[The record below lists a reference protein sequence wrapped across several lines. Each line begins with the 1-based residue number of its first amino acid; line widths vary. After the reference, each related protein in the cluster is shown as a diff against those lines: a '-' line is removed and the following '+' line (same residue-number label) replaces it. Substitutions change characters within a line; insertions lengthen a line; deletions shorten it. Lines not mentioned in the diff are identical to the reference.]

1 MTDEQTI
8 TEQLP
13 CGTLQAQ
20 TAHAAMQSYAVTA
33 DVLLAAQP
41 QPEDWQRLVEAGY
54 RTIVNIRTDP
64 ERAAAQQRSA
74 EQVGLTYLYLPVPA
88 YELESKHLAH
98 VAQVLDRVGAEQ
110 ELGRTVVHCRSGTRV
125 ALLWLLYRTVH
136 QGVPLNAARAELAAA
151 GYDDDAMEV
160 FTFCA
165 EDFFERTGVRVA

>member
-54 RTIVNIRTDP
+54 RTDP

-88 YELESKHLAH
+88 YELESEHLAQ
-98 VAQVLDRVGAEQ
+98 VAHVLDRVGAEQ

-136 QGVPLNAARAELAAA
+136 QGVPLDAARAELAAA

-160 FTFCA
+160 FAFCA
-165 EDFFERTGVRVA
+165 EDFFERTGVHVA